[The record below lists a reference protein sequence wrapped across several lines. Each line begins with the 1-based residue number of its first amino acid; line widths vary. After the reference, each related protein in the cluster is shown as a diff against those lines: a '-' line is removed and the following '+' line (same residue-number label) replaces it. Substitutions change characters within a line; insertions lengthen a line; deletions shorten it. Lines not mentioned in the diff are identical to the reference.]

1 MKENSSYHA
10 ICEHL
15 TINKQWACRQHI
27 IHKPQNI
34 NCPCYTDSHYPHLL
48 IHLLFHP
55 STPSSGSN
63 SVHRCEL
70 HCVQTLHIGVQLSQV
85 NWGIMKT
92 QMSFCGAMLILS
104 LHHFYLAVFSGCST
118 LHSRISACQAF
129 IAKSTQ
135 EYVDSQC
142 VSQSASQRGTKRIQA
157 KQHCCLFEE
166 RLWVCNL
173 QITTSDRA
181 EDTGDPKNHKLAIK
195 SSPSSSVIQIWHY
208 VVGNSSK

>member
-104 LHHFYLAVFSGCST
+104 LHHFISLCFQGAAHSTPESVHVKLSLQSQHRNTRIHSAYHRVHHSEARRGSRQSSIVVF
-118 LHSRISACQAF
+118 L
-129 IAKSTQ
+129 KSVC
-135 EYVDSQC
+135 ECAICKSPLLIE
-142 VSQSASQRGTKRIQA
+142 QRTPEIQ
-157 KQHCCLFEE
+157 KTI
-166 RLWVCNL
+166 N
-173 QITTSDRA
+173 
-181 EDTGDPKNHKLAIK
+181 
-195 SSPSSSVIQIWHY
+195 
-208 VVGNSSK
+208 